1 MIMSGDEKWTI
12 PDHVQV
18 LQTQSCSYKT
28 QTEEVKD
35 TKSYQK
41 LLSTE
46 AKIEG
51 GGWGVKFSA
60 STGKIWLVIVREK
73 FHKLT

>member
-1 MIMSGDEKWTI
+1 MSGDGKWTI

-35 TKSYQK
+35 TSSYQK
-41 LLSTE
+41 LLSAE

-51 GGWGVKFSA
+51 GGWGAKFSA
-60 STGKIWLVIVREK
+60 STGTT
-73 FHKLT
+73 FHICKSKLTFQ